1 MIERKADNRGQIE
14 ILSLEALVRED
25 HLVRKIESAIDFRRI
40 YEIVEGLYCPD
51 NGRPGVDPVVLFK
64 IVFLQHLF
72 GIPSLRQTLREIQ
85 DNTAYR
91 WFIGYGLNE
100 QTPHFATVSYNFVNR
115 FTEDTIKQVFEWILG
130 EVAKAGFLSCEM
142 VFIDAT
148 HVKANANINKKV
160 KKEIPR
166 QARSYEKQ
174 LMEEVNADR
183 QAHGKKPFGDDPKDG
198 NGGTKEATVSTS
210 DPESGLFHKGEHKMC
225 FAYGAHTACERH
237 NFILDVEVS
246 TGNVHDSVMFDPLYE
261 RITKAFPQIGVIGMD
276 SAYKTPWIC
285 KRMIDDGRLPSLPYK
300 RPMTKKGGHGWY
312 EYVYDEYYDC
322 VICPEYKTLPYA
334 TTNRNGYREY
344 KSRPYIC
351 KSCPTRKL
359 CTGNRKYQKTVQC
372 HIWQEYI
379 EVAEDIRHSDI
390 GKKSYALRK
399 QTIER
404 VFADAKE
411 KHGMRYTQHRGLK
424 RVSGWIRMKY
434 AAMNL
439 KKMALWKAKDFFF
452 IIFRLFNR
460 YPDIIKPCAV

>member
-1 MIERKADNRGQIE
+1 M
-14 ILSLEALVRED
+14 LSLEALVRED
-25 HLVRKIESAIDFRRI
+25 HLVRKVEAAIGFTRI
-40 YEIVEGLYCPD
+40 YEIVEELYCPD

-64 IVFLQHLF
+64 IVLLQHLF

-85 DNTAYR
+85 DNNAYR

-100 QTPHFATVSYNFVNR
+100 PIPHFATVSYNFVNR
-115 FTEDTIKQVFEWILG
+115 FTEDTIKQVFEWILE
-130 EVAKAGFLSCEM
+130 EVAKAGFLSTEM

-148 HVKANANINKKV
+148 HVKASANINKKS
-160 KKEIPR
+160 KKKIPV
-166 QARSYEKQ
+166 QARIYEKQ

-183 QAHGKKPFGDDPKDG
+183 QAHGKKPFGDPP
-198 NGGTKEATVSTS
+198 GGAAGTREVTASTT

-225 FAYGAHTACERH
+225 FAYGAHTACDRH

-246 TGNVHDSVMFDPLYE
+246 AGNVHDSVMFDRLYE
-261 RITKAFPQIGVIGMD
+261 RITKAFPEIEIIAMD

-285 KRMIDDGRLPSLPYK
+285 KRIIDDGRLPSLPYK
-300 RPMTKKGGHGWY
+300 RPMTKKGGHEWY
-312 EYVYDEYYDC
+312 KYAYDEYYDC

-351 KSCPTRKL
+351 KSCPTRSL
-359 CTGNRKYQKTVQC
+359 CTDSRNSQKTVQS
-372 HIWQEYI
+372 HIWQEYLEI
-379 EVAEDIRHSDI
+379 SEDIRHSDV

-411 KHGMRYTQHRGLK
+411 KHGMRYTQHRGLE
-424 RVSGWIRMKY
+424 RVAGWIMLKY

-439 KKMALWKAKDFFF
+439 KKMAMWKAKDFFSLVL
-452 IIFRLFNR
+452 RLFNQ
-460 YPDIIKPCAV
+460 YLDVTKPCAA